1 MRYYNS
7 IKAINLKCYIV
18 LFGKGKSY
26 MKHKLGSKYIKEGI
40 TLFLTGAALIL
51 FFRFI
56 TNFDGVTHAVSL
68 ISKILSPFIIGMV
81 MAYLLCPIYNW
92 GVKNAYSIFSTI
104 FKKKDSALKFSRV
117 IATFVALVFM
127 IGVVG
132 GFLWLVIPELIESIL
147 GIVQV
152 LPDRMKEVVDWA
164 EQSINKYPQI
174 VKTFEGAVTEVT
186 DKVITWAQN
195 EFLPGAGVFMSGVSQ
210 GIIGT
215 VTTMINVFIGVIIC
229 VYFLNSKEKF
239 KAQSKKII
247 LATVNKESAEEIFDF
262 GNFTNKTFGGF
273 INGKIIDSIII
284 GILCFIAMTAMKLP
298 LPTLISVIIGFTN
311 IIPFF
316 GPFIGAIPSTLIIF
330 LIDPI
335 KAIYFLIMVFVLQQI
350 DGNIIGPR
358 ILGEST
364 GLASFWVM
372 FAIIVGGGIFGF
384 VGMILG
390 VPLFAVFYYYFGR
403 YIKKRL
409 AKKSLPTETI
419 EYEEFKKYNINKED
433 LI

>member
-1 MRYYNS
+1 
-7 IKAINLKCYIV
+7 
-18 LFGKGKSY
+18 
-26 MKHKLGSKYIKEGI
+26 
-40 TLFLTGAALIL
+40 
-51 FFRFI
+51 
-56 TNFDGVTHAVSL
+56 
-68 ISKILSPFIIGMV
+68 
-81 MAYLLCPIYNW
+81 
-92 GVKNAYSIFSTI
+92 
-104 FKKKDSALKFSRV
+104 
-117 IATFVALVFM
+117 
-127 IGVVG
+127 
-132 GFLWLVIPELIESIL
+132 
-147 GIVQV
+147 
-152 LPDRMKEVVDWA
+152 
-164 EQSINKYPQI
+164 
-174 VKTFEGAVTEVT
+174 
-186 DKVITWAQN
+186 
-195 EFLPGAGVFMSGVSQ
+195 
-210 GIIGT
+210 
-215 VTTMINVFIGVIIC
+215 
-229 VYFLNSKEKF
+229 
-239 KAQSKKII
+239 
-247 LATVNKESAEEIFDF
+247 
-262 GNFTNKTFGGF
+262 
-273 INGKIIDSIII
+273 
-284 GILCFIAMTAMKLP
+284 MTAMKLP

-390 VPLFAVFYYYFGR
+390 VPLFAVFYYYFSR